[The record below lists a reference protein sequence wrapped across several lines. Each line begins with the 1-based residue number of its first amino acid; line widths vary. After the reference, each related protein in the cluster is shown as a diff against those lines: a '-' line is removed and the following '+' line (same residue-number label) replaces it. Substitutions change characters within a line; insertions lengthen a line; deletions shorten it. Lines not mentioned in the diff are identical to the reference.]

1 MEADSSKDTCQD
13 LEKQDS
19 EEHEVEHQ
27 LLPPRH
33 RGNREYANGTGSSSS
48 ISFASGLL
56 REPVHH
62 QASPQPFQSNAAYS
76 RQSDTPSDDSGGSSA
91 TGHANVPHPPTA
103 APFHSAVSLFPTFPG
118 IAPPQFPIGIMPF
131 TPFYNPAFGPVNQQ
145 QAQFFMAL
153 ADIYR
158 MNPGWTHPP
167 ISSPNPSH
175 PSPSH
180 SPTRSSSHEISTNL
194 VQAEKTRERSP
205 KRGSPYS
212 LRHSQAGSS
221 SHKGKGRA
229 TEAAPTSSASDVVF
243 VTQDGNPLTFFVQME
258 VKNRQTIISKIR
270 KHGGLIKVTQEEADY
285 SILYPGSKTFRASLK
300 EAAATNAIAK
310 GSRPHVAQPSQI
322 NDVPPAPENWSPP
335 VPVPQVQRQLTTTSK
350 RFEEPVLLQQA
361 QRTGQSPYVKEE
373 ATSTSAVSSS
383 KTMMDSRKIRGP
395 PEREATEKTKTSSL
409 QVARRDPSP
418 TPPPLP
424 AEPPQKG
431 KRFEYTEAEKEYA
444 LRYAQALF
452 SRDHEMPTMT
462 LARKLHNKL
471 PHHTAPSWN
480 TFITSRTMRG
490 DIEAIRK
497 RAGITFR
504 KQLHAH
510 SMQECISTRPQVKQ
524 EDVEEQSSTDR
535 PLKRQR
541 TDKRH
546 DAQPR
551 PQHVSSELQ
560 DDFEAIV
567 DFFLRWN
574 STERALED
582 DETED
587 AAWAALTKEATC
599 KTEESWGKFYELHHV
614 EVNARYD
621 FRKTKS

>member
-1 MEADSSKDTCQD
+1 
-13 LEKQDS
+13 
-19 EEHEVEHQ
+19 
-27 LLPPRH
+27 
-33 RGNREYANGTGSSSS
+33 
-48 ISFASGLL
+48 
-56 REPVHH
+56 
-62 QASPQPFQSNAAYS
+62 
-76 RQSDTPSDDSGGSSA
+76 
-91 TGHANVPHPPTA
+91 
-103 APFHSAVSLFPTFPG
+103 
-118 IAPPQFPIGIMPF
+118 
-131 TPFYNPAFGPVNQQ
+131 
-145 QAQFFMAL
+145 
-153 ADIYR
+153 

-205 KRGSPYS
+205 KRGPPYS
-212 LRHSQAGSS
+212 LRPSQAGSS

-300 EAAATNAIAK
+300 EAAATNAIAVNTSFINDCVKEETLLDYTPYLLQQLSQKETSKPLPLRSRTSSIPFSKPPSFKK

-490 DIEAIRK
+490 DVEAIRK

-524 EDVEEQSSTDR
+524 EDVGEQSSTDR

-546 DAQPR
+546 NAQPR